1 MVSGIRVSIHVL
13 RLYMTFFAVF
23 YSIYSG
29 LMFFSIFAEH
39 DRDRAVSHSRLKTS
53 PQAHKHERG
62 KATVADLPNA
72 SMEFHC
78 AVEITL

>member
-1 MVSGIRVSIHVL
+1 MA
-13 RLYMTFFAVF
+13 FFAIF
-23 YSIYSG
+23 YSIYG
-29 LMFFSIFAEH
+29 ELMFFYIFAEH

-53 PQAHKHERG
+53 PRAHKHERG
-62 KATVADLPNA
+62 KTAVADLANT

>member
-1 MVSGIRVSIHVL
+1 MA
-13 RLYMTFFAVF
+13 FFAIF
-23 YSIYSG
+23 YSIYGG

-53 PQAHKHERG
+53 PRAHKHESG
-62 KATVADLPNA
+62 KAAVADLANA

-78 AVEITL
+78 AAEITLWKHMLQEVGALEI

>member
-13 RLYMTFFAVF
+13 RLYMTFIEIF
-23 YSIYSG
+23 YSIYGG
-29 LMFFSIFAEH
+29 LMFFSIFAGH
-39 DRDRAVSHSRLKTS
+39 DRDRVVSHSRLKTS
-53 PQAHKHERG
+53 PRAHKHERG
-62 KATVADLPNA
+62 KAAVADLPNA